1 MPGGLKKK
9 ELRTELDLTPKQKM
23 FVEIYVKDWGSITQ
37 AEALKRAGYVCTN
50 EKDYSS
56 VASRMLSRK
65 LHPHIAKYFD
75 KLFER
80 EVKKYT
86 SDNLR
91 RYKRL
96 ERIADKAEEEKQFAA
111 AINAE
116 YRSGQLAGA
125 YVDKKEITVSGLE
138 GMSREQGKT
147 PLQSVLKLYRPVSL
161 FTEPRSLVPRSSFSA
176 PYNWTLVQQQV
187 LRELGSMHSS
197 A

>member
-9 ELRTELDLTPKQKM
+9 TERTELDLLPKQKM

-50 EKDYSS
+50 EKDYGS

-65 LHPHIAKYFD
+65 HSPHIAKYFD
-75 KLFER
+75 KLFEK
-80 EVKKYT
+80 EIKKYEG
-86 SDNLR
+86 DNLR

-96 ERIADKAEEEKQFAA
+96 ERISDKAEKDKQYAA

-125 YVDKKEITVSGLE
+125 YVDRKEVRVSGLE
-138 GMSREQGKT
+138 GMSREQLEKKLEELSNKIDGHNAKT
-147 PLQSVLKLYRPVSL
+147 IEVESKDVTTVEES
-161 FTEPRSLVPRSSFSA
+161 
-176 PYNWTLVQQQV
+176 
-187 LRELGSMHSS
+187 
-197 A
+197 

>member
-9 ELRTELDLTPKQKM
+9 SLRTELDLTPKQKM

-50 EKDYSS
+50 EKDYGS

-65 LHPHIAKYFD
+65 HSTHIANYFD
-75 KLFER
+75 KLFDLEK
-80 EVKKYT
+80 KKYE

-91 RYKRL
+91 RFKRL
-96 ERIADKAEEEKQFAA
+96 ERIADKAEKDKQYAA

-125 YVDKKEITVSGLE
+125 YVDRKEVTVSGLE
-138 GMSREQGKT
+138 GMSREQLEKKLQELSNKIDGYNAKT
-147 PLQSVLKLYRPVSL
+147 IEIESEDVTAIEES
-161 FTEPRSLVPRSSFSA
+161 
-176 PYNWTLVQQQV
+176 
-187 LRELGSMHSS
+187 
-197 A
+197 

>member
-9 ELRTELDLTPKQKM
+9 SLRTELDLTPKQKM
-23 FVEIYVKDWGSITQ
+23 FVEIYVADWGSITQ

-50 EKDYSS
+50 EKDYGS

-65 LHPHIAKYFD
+65 HSPHIANYFD

-96 ERIADKAEEEKQFAA
+96 ERIADKAEKEKQFAA

-125 YVDKKEITVSGLE
+125 YVDRKEVTVSGLE
-138 GMSREQGKT
+138 GMSREQLEKKLEELSNKIDGHNAKT
-147 PLQSVLKLYRPVSL
+147 IEFKSEDV
-161 FTEPRSLVPRSSFSA
+161 TTIE
-176 PYNWTLVQQQV
+176 
-187 LRELGSMHSS
+187 EG
-197 A
+197 

>member
-9 ELRTELDLTPKQKM
+9 SERTELDLTPKQKM

-50 EKDYSS
+50 EKDYGS

-65 LHPHIAKYFD
+65 HSPHIAKYID
-75 KLFER
+75 KILER
-80 EVKKYT
+80 EVKKYE

-96 ERIADKAEEEKQFAA
+96 ERIADKAEKDKQYAA

-125 YVDKKEITVSGLE
+125 YVDRKEVKVSGLE
-138 GMSREQGKT
+138 GMSREQLETKLQELSDKIDGYNAKT
-147 PLQSVLKLYRPVSL
+147 IEVESEDVAEIEQ
-161 FTEPRSLVPRSSFSA
+161 
-176 PYNWTLVQQQV
+176 
-187 LRELGSMHSS
+187 G
-197 A
+197 